1 MRLIDLDELEK
12 FPIRKEKWDTENG
25 SVDFMCGVESVI
37 EYANLLYEKNP
48 IGEIFDLLISKDFV
62 MFGGGK

>member
-12 FPIRKEKWDTENG
+12 FPIRKGRWDAKNG

-48 IGEIFDLLISKDFV
+48 IGKIFDLLISKDFV
-62 MFGGGK
+62 MFGGKK